1 MRRKRIKRELAALG
15 HPDHIPTD
23 ELRMQVRMYAFNK
36 IEHGTI
42 ARVLDIPVGV
52 LEYFY
57 WRELSLTEV
66 EVIARATQNVLE
78 LASQRTDLGVALKAN
93 EQLLRTRS
101 PHWREPRA
109 AEPPPTD
116 DLQNLRVERLTL
128 AQVERAL
135 ARLGATTVGAGEG
148 DPPLADEPR

>member
-1 MRRKRIKRELAALG
+1 MRRRRIRRELAALG

-23 ELRMQVRMYAFNK
+23 ALRMQVRMYAFNK

-93 EQLLRTRS
+93 EGILRSRS

-109 AEPPPTD
+109 ADPAPAE
-116 DLQNLRVERLTL
+116 DLQNVRVERLTL

-135 ARLGATTVGAGEG
+135 ARLGATTVDAGEG
-148 DPPLADEPR
+148 DPAHPDEP